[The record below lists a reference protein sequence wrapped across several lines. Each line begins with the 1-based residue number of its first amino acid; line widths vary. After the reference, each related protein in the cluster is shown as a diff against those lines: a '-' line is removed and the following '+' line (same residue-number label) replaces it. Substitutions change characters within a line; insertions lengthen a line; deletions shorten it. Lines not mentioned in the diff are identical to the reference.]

1 MLNRYCSK
9 VKEEATISS
18 KATERIK
25 KVTLSLLRAIA
36 LQTKIQVS
44 NILRNYGIDFNSLPE
59 LENVFSPYL
68 LEHGAPELLARTGL
82 GSDFEN
88 LSPREI
94 ELGRRRQW
102 KKRKNGK
109 RRIVEYKESNC
120 VHGTCFK
127 KDLNTILLAQ
137 MTDSQPVFGSLENV
151 WLSATHVFFGL
162 KLYKT
167 ADFSIDLNAY
177 QIEEEEMATG
187 LFVIEVGDLLMT
199 SVMHIYKHERCQ
211 YVCPGE
217 DPSTLLDN

>member
-1 MLNRYCSK
+1 
-9 VKEEATISS
+9 
-18 KATERIK
+18 
-25 KVTLSLLRAIA
+25 
-36 LQTKIQVS
+36 
-44 NILRNYGIDFNSLPE
+44 
-59 LENVFSPYL
+59 
-68 LEHGAPELLARTGL
+68 
-82 GSDFEN
+82 
-88 LSPREI
+88 
-94 ELGRRRQW
+94 
-102 KKRKNGK
+102 
-109 RRIVEYKESNC
+109 
-120 VHGTCFK
+120 
-127 KDLNTILLAQ
+127 